1 MWGRDRCGNLYI
13 EPSAEQVVFNTF
25 RKQSPCSVVRSRGL
39 IHRWLAWRRRRFVNQ
54 ECQHHRNNKAEQQ
67 KFNGSPCSI
76 RPFRLGIWI
85 HWQLLPSDAWL
96 HWCVTF
102 IEEDDSRMVIYGKS
116 VNRPFAH
123 NLMARSDFRK
133 LLHDGKFTQVT
144 FLDSMT
150 FPDFSQVYQVP
161 VDSEVKTS
169 TTPAPVVKS
178 GRDDAAFVIQNCGKP
193 DHEFTE
199 KASGATIRHLV
210 YRRFNTELFFF
221 RAADR
226 PQWGLGNAFVP
237 NQDEDMTM
245 EEANRRMPCAKGQLH
260 SFLES
265 K

>member
-1 MWGRDRCGNLYI
+1 MNRTWRTAKILAFCFIIAMILAFLVDRDSPPPKPTMSQSKAPHNAARRLLAKGVENDLLR
-13 EPSAEQVVFNTF
+13 AGFDVQV
-25 RKQSPCSVVRSRGL
+25 S
-39 IHRWLAWRRRRFVNQ
+39 
-54 ECQHHRNNKAEQQ
+54 
-67 KFNGSPCSI
+67 
-76 RPFRLGIWI
+76 
-85 HWQLLPSDAWL
+85 
-96 HWCVTF
+96 F
-102 IEEDDSRMVIYGKS
+102 IEGDDSRMIVYGKS

-133 LLHDGKFTQVT
+133 LLHDGKFTEVT
-144 FLDSMT
+144 FMDSMT

-169 TTPAPVVKS
+169 TTTAPVVKS

-193 DHEFTE
+193 DRQFTE
-199 KASGATIRHLV
+199 SASGATIRHLV